1 MQFLASIS
9 VVALALVPAT
19 LAQGTG
25 CSVEIINSNQVS
37 VGSGCARIN
46 SVTNIGD
53 NQGRRW
59 GVLANSSCGLSTTQ
73 NLPSGWSLRQTGFC
87 NA

>member
-1 MQFLASIS
+1 MQFFVTVS
-9 VVALALVPAT
+9 VIALALVPRT
-19 LAQGTG
+19 HAQGTG
-25 CSVEIINSNQVS
+25 CNVQIINSNQVS

-59 GVLANSSCGLSTTQ
+59 GVFANSSCGLSTTQ
-73 NLPSGWSLRQTGFC
+73 TLPSGWSLRQNGFC

>member
-1 MQFLASIS
+1 MQLFTFCVI
-9 VVALALVPAT
+9 ALAFVPAT
-19 LAQGTG
+19 FAQGTG
-25 CSVEIINSNQVS
+25 CNVEILNQNQVS

-46 SVTNIGD
+46 SVTNISD

-59 GVLANSSCGLSTTQ
+59 GVNANSSCGLSTTQ
-73 NLPSGWSLRQTGFC
+73 TLPSGWSLAHNGFC